1 MDIDPHSNIVALVLG
16 NLAHSALLN
25 PDSAVCI
32 LMGPDCAYVER
43 LLKDRL
49 PQLVPD
55 CSTFQSPELLQLYLE
70 EVDDRLDAAKAG
82 GIVLFIRRIKSHIC
96 CVSGQR
102 GGVAA
107 ARERHVQSVNR
118 GVGYGYAEDNQDR

>member
-1 MDIDPHSNIVALVLG
+1 MSPYCCFAADY
-16 NLAHSALLN
+16 
-25 PDSAVCI
+25 
-32 LMGPDCAYVER
+32 AYVER

-118 GVGYGYAEDNQDR
+118 GVGYGYAEGKWWLLQQLCALLHYPLRRIS